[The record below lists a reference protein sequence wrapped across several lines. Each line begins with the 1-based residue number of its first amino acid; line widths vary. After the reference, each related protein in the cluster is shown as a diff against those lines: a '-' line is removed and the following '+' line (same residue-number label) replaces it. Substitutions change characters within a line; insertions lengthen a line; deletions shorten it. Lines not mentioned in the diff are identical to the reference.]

1 MDLIDPGTEPRSLA
15 LRENSLTSESPGKPH
30 SYLETATNIVFCLF
44 ILMVE
49 VRMHIGDKKKTESF
63 GILGGGVPIKLSQ
76 LSKDAEKEKF
86 WYPYMLDGSTHF

>member
-1 MDLIDPGTEPRSLA
+1 
-15 LRENSLTSESPGKPH
+15 
-30 SYLETATNIVFCLF
+30 
-44 ILMVE
+44 MVE

>member
-1 MDLIDPGTEPRSLA
+1 MDLTDPGTEPRSPA
-15 LRENSLTSESPGKPH
+15 LQENSLTSEPPGKPH
-30 SYLETATNIVFCLF
+30 SYLERATNIVFFLF

-49 VRMHIGDKKKTESF
+49 VRMHIGDKKETESF
-63 GILGGGVPIKLSQ
+63 GILGVPIKLSQ